1 MSKPAFTPGPWQ
13 TDAECGDESVLGP
26 DGAMVA
32 DCAIFGM
39 RVNRTEHIN
48 RANARLIAAAP
59 DMYEALQA
67 TLLFHSASPWDCEKQ
82 NRWRELTGKD
92 EATTRALCDLVRA
105 ALAKAEGRAV

>member
-59 DMYEALQA
+59 DMYEALLA
-67 TLLFHSASPWDCEKQ
+67 AKVVIEMMERPEGMGGRV
-82 NRWRELTGKD
+82 N
-92 EATTRALCDLVRA
+92 A
-105 ALAKAEGRAV
+105 ALDKRLAQIDAAIAKAEGMSA